1 MKMSIHIMIFA
12 ALACTHLFAAPQA
25 SAPGKANPRATNP
38 GSSPQTAAPAIT
50 PRTAPSPTPTPPK
63 VNPGVAPAPISN
75 SPQYSPAQLDFGSL
89 WDGESAKRT
98 LSLTAPAAGQV
109 TLSFPGGGMFWLAE
123 YREMGPVTG
132 GSKNSPTSPRNNSFQ
147 RQLKTRTTYQV
158 GTPVSPFLQWN
169 VSVGSEIQ
177 IDVVFKPVSHPQG
190 STGVV
195 EPGVKSI
202 IMGLSGPGVIQPWSI
217 HVPARGVF
225 NGSK

>member
-1 MKMSIHIMIFA
+1 MKAIDC
-12 ALACTHLFAAPQA
+12 LAIVLLAYGLVAAAPQA
-25 SAPGKANPRATNP
+25 SAPSKVNPRATSP
-38 GSSPQTAAPAIT
+38 AALPQTAAPAIA
-50 PRTAPSPTPTPPK
+50 PRPVPSPTPTPPK
-63 VNPGVAPAPISN
+63 LNPGVAPAPIS
-75 SPQYSPAQLDFGSL
+75 SGPQYSPSQLDFGSL

-98 LSLTAPAAGQV
+98 LSLTTPAAGQI
-109 TLSFPGGGMFWLAE
+109 TLSFPGGGLFWLAE

-132 GSKNSPTSPRNNSFQ
+132 GSKNPPMGPMNSIQ

-169 VSVGSEIQ
+169 VSAGSEVQ
-177 IDVVFKPVSHPQG
+177 IDVVFRPVSHPQG

-217 HVPARGVF
+217 HVTARGTF

>member
-1 MKMSIHIMIFA
+1 MKTSVGKII
-12 ALACTHLFAAPQA
+12 LATLLLPLAAAPQA
-25 SAPGKANPRATNP
+25 SAPSKANPRATNP
-38 GSSPQTAAPAIT
+38 GTSPQTAPPAIT
-50 PRTAPSPTPTPPK
+50 PRTSPSPTPAPPK
-63 VNPGVAPAPISN
+63 LNPGVAPAPISN
-75 SPQYSPAQLDFGSL
+75 GPQYSPAQLDFGSL
-89 WDGESAKRT
+89 WDAESAKRT
-98 LSLTAPAAGQV
+98 LSLTAPAAGQI

-132 GSKNSPTSPRNNSFQ
+132 GSKNSPTSPMNNSFQ
-147 RQLKTRTTYQV
+147 RQLKTRATYQV

-169 VSVGSEIQ
+169 VSAGSEIQ

-202 IMGLSGPGVIQPWSI
+202 IMGLSGPGMIQPWSI
-217 HVPARGVF
+217 HVTARGTF

>member
-1 MKMSIHIMIFA
+1 MKTSTPVMILVAVAGSTCVA
-12 ALACTHLFAAPQA
+12 AVQTSTSPMQ
-25 SAPGKANPRATNP
+25 GKAVVRATP
-38 GSSPQTAAPAIT
+38 T
-50 PRTAPSPTPTPPK
+50 PAPSPTPAPPK
-63 VNPGVAPAPISN
+63 LNPGVAPAPIS
-75 SPQYSPAQLDFGSL
+75 SGPQYSPAQLDFGSL
-89 WDGESAKRT
+89 WDGQSAKRT
-98 LSLTAPAAGQV
+98 LSLTAPAAGQI
-109 TLSFPGGGMFWLAE
+109 TLSFPGGGMFWLVE
-123 YREMGPVTG
+123 YREMVTG
-132 GSKNSPTSPRNNSFQ
+132 GSKNSPTSPMNNSFQ

-169 VSVGSEIQ
+169 VSAGSEIQ

>member
-1 MKMSIHIMIFA
+1 MSIRLGFLLSILSLT
-12 ALACTHLFAAPQA
+12 ALAGGQT
-25 SAPGKANPRATNP
+25 SAPSKASRSGQPTVPA
-38 GSSPQTAAPAIT
+38 SPQSGASTAIAHPS
-50 PRTAPSPTPTPPK
+50 PSPTPTPPK
-63 VNPGVAPAPISN
+63 TNPALSQAPIATG
-75 SPQYSPAQLDFGSL
+75 PQYSPSQLDFGAL
-89 WDGESAKRT
+89 WDGQSAKRT
-98 LSLTAPAAGQV
+98 LSLTAPAAGQI

-123 YREMGPVTG
+123 YREMGPISG
-132 GSKNSPTSPRNNSFQ
+132 GSKNSATSAVNNSFQ
-147 RQLKTRTTYQV
+147 RHLKARTTYPV

-169 VSVGSEIQ
+169 VSAGSEIQ

-202 IMGLSGPGVIQPWSI
+202 IMGLSGPGVLQPWSI